1 MDNFVDIK
9 QEIKDEERKDFIN
22 KIKGN
27 PPVRG
32 KTIKIKKTVKNRP
45 LSKDE
50 VKENKQ
56 TEENIEPAISGRF
69 NEKFIDLLEE
79 LASYMSKKGE
89 HFRARAYQKAQDTII
104 TYPEEINI
112 HNYKGLVSLPNI
124 GDVIV
129 QKFEEYITTGD
140 LRL

>member
-1 MDNFVDIK
+1 
-9 QEIKDEERKDFIN
+9 
-22 KIKGN
+22 
-27 PPVRG
+27 
-32 KTIKIKKTVKNRP
+32 
-45 LSKDE
+45 
-50 VKENKQ
+50 
-56 TEENIEPAISGRF
+56 
-69 NEKFIDLLEE
+69 
-79 LASYMSKKGE
+79 MSKKGE

-140 LRL
+140 LRLLQRERADPKNIFSEIK